1 MRSRGFTL
9 IEILLVCMLLAVLA
23 AIVAPSLSGSNQ
35 RGHLDATAR
44 AIVALSRAA
53 RAKASAEG
61 RAYFLVV
68 DGERKEIRLSRA
80 RDPLVAFDQAQ
91 DAEAESDNWVA
102 GAPWAQTV
110 SFEEGVDLTWAM
122 VAGTPFGG
130 KGGTPPSP
138 QVITTSAGYQTT
150 LPGSG
155 AGPIAPTQGTGL
167 SSTSGSTGSL
177 FAQNASGNQAT
188 STSSNYITMEA
199 PTTTIT
205 YPRITFT
212 EEGTADDSFI
222 DLEAGPDKLRIIVEP
237 ASGRC
242 RILTAEEYDAA
253 MSGSLPP
260 NPVEKAPGQ

>member
-9 IEILLVCMLLAVLA
+9 IEILLVCLLVAALA

-35 RGHLDATAR
+35 RSHLDATAR

-68 DGERKEIRLSRA
+68 DGERREIRLSRA
-80 RDPLVAFDQAQ
+80 RDPLVAPDQAQ
-91 DAEAESDNWVA
+91 DAEAEGDDWVA
-102 GAPWAQTV
+102 GAPWARTV
-110 SFEEGVDLTWAM
+110 SFEDGVELTWAM
-122 VAGTPFGG
+122 VAGTPFAG
-130 KGGTPPSP
+130 KAGTPPSP
-138 QVITTSAGYQTT
+138 QIITTSAGYQTT
-150 LPGSG
+150 LPGAG

-167 SSTSGSTGSL
+167 SATASSGSL
-177 FAQNASGNQAT
+177 FAQNASGNQAVST
-188 STSSNYITMEA
+188 STNYITMPA
-199 PTTTIT
+199 PSSTIT
-205 YPRITFT
+205 FPRITFS

-222 DLEAGPDKLRIIVEP
+222 DLEAGTDKLRVVVEP

-253 MSGSLPP
+253 MSGALPP
-260 NPVEKAPGQ
+260 NPAEKAPGQ